1 VPGSLRPQ
9 LTETAAYLKEAG
21 QYDMA
26 QAVEAV
32 IAPGGWKQLRDS
44 EGRLPKTLSVY
55 MSPDLKA
62 ALVAASEEF
71 HWPLDALA
79 EEAYRKVRD
88 GEWLPPKTGRGEGG
102 TRAVLPVQVDREVH
116 DQVHAMLPELTQQA
130 GYRVSHAGIVVS
142 YMCEEL
148 GIERPNTAKAESLEM
163 RFPKAL
169 VAHWTKQAAK
179 EGVEL
184 EAVVAD
190 GIRGLLD
197 GAWTPQRHPYFADR
211 SSVAGS
217 PRKGGWSES
226 ERQRFWLPID
236 RDLLADLRAKA
247 EELSGELGF
256 LVYPGAVVRAI
267 LTDRLGEPA
276 E

>member
-1 VPGSLRPQ
+1 VAGSLRSQ
-9 LTETAAYLKEAG
+9 LAETAAYLKEAG
-21 QYDMA
+21 QYDRA
-26 QAVEAV
+26 QVVEAV
-32 IAPGGWKQLRDS
+32 IAPGGWKQLRDT
-44 EGRLPKTLSVY
+44 EDRLPKTLSVY

-62 ALVAASEEF
+62 ALVAASQEF
-71 HWPLDALA
+71 NWPLDALA
-79 EEAYRKVRD
+79 EEAYRKVAA

-116 DQVHAMLPELTQQA
+116 DQVHAMLPELTQKA
-130 GYRVSHAGIVVS
+130 GYRISHAGIVVS

-148 GIERPNTAKAESLEM
+148 GIERANTAKAESLEM

-169 VAHWTKQAAK
+169 IAHWTKRAA
-179 EGVEL
+179 ELGVEL
-184 EAVVAD
+184 DQVVAE
-190 GIRGLLD
+190 GIHGLLD
-197 GAWTPQRHPYFADR
+197 GAWTPERHPYFTDR
-211 SSVAGS
+211 ASVAASSRSGA
-217 PRKGGWSES
+217 WSES

-236 RDLLADLRAKA
+236 RDLLADLRAKTQ
-247 EELSGELGF
+247 ELSAQLGF

>member
-1 VPGSLRPQ
+1 MPGSIRSQ
-9 LTETAAYLKEAG
+9 LAETAAYLKEAG
-21 QYDMA
+21 QHERA
-26 QAVEAV
+26 LSVESV
-32 IAPGGWKQLRDS
+32 LAPGGWKQLRDS
-44 EGRLPKTLSVY
+44 EARLPKTLNVY

-62 ALVAASEEF
+62 ALVAASQEF
-71 HWPLDALA
+71 GWPLDALA

-102 TRAVLPVQVDREVH
+102 ARAVLPVQVDREVH
-116 DQVHAMLPELTQQA
+116 DQVHGMLPELTSKA

-169 VAHWTKQAAK
+169 VAHWKRQAAA

-184 EAVVAD
+184 EQVVAD
-190 GIRGLLD
+190 GIHRLLD
-197 GAWTPQRHPYFADR
+197 GEWTPQRHPYFADR
-211 SSVAGS
+211 ASVAGS
-217 PRKGGWSES
+217 SRAGGWSES
-226 ERQRFWLPID
+226 ERQRFWLPVD
-236 RDLLADLRAKA
+236 RELLADLRAKT
-247 EELSGELGF
+247 EELSGQLGY